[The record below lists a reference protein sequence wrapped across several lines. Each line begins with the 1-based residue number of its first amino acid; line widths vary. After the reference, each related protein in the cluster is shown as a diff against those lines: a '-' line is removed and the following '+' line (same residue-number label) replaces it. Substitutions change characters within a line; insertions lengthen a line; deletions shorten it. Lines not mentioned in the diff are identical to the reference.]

1 MHKRTRARTHTH
13 THTHTHTRIHTITR
27 TLKFCNFLKRSRNQ
41 IHEQLI
47 QHWSV
52 KFNTSE
58 VQVFLMET
66 SGLIQREK

>member
-1 MHKRTRARTHTH
+1 MHKRTRARTH